1 MHPDEP
7 NPATPRLKTARLL
20 LTPLREH
27 DADAFQ
33 ALFAHWHIVRHLTH
47 HVPWPYP
54 AGEAKRFIV
63 QDALPAMARGQ
74 EWHWS
79 LRLRS
84 DPAQLIGGICLMDEE
99 DDNRGFWLGQAWQRQ
114 RLMSEACRAVN
125 RFWFQ
130 TLGRERLRV
139 AKSAECLASRR
150 LSEREGMHKVLER
163 PAMFVSGPAVEQV
176 WELSRTAW
184 LAHHAPHIT

>member
-1 MHPDEP
+1 MRPYEL

-27 DADAFQ
+27 DAAAFQ
-33 ALFAHWHIVRHLTH
+33 ALFAHWEIVRHLTH

-54 AGEAKRFIV
+54 AGEARRFIV
-63 QDALPAMARGQ
+63 EDALPAMGSGE

-84 DPAQLIGGICLMDEE
+84 NPEQLIGAICLMDEE
-99 DDNRGFWLGQAWQRQ
+99 DDNRGFWLGLPWQRQ
-114 RLMSEACRAVN
+114 GLMSEACRAVN
-125 RFWFQ
+125 HFWFA

-150 LSEREGMHKVLER
+150 LSEREGMRKVLER
-163 PAMFVSGPAVEQV
+163 RAVFVSGPATEQV
-176 WELSRTAW
+176 WELSRSTW
-184 LAHHAPHIT
+184 LTHHAP